1 MSYGGFMLS
10 KFEFHNK
17 FKQDLAL
24 FLLEDPQLHSLAQ
37 LKYQHS
43 ADWWSRLSLKTPG
56 IYILTGGRQVG
67 KSTSCKLLIADC
79 LKQKIFEPETVLY
92 LPCDE
97 VYDASELSG
106 FIAQFLDSIEHKSFL
121 LIIDEI
127 TFVKDWDR
135 VIKSFADQGRFSR
148 GICLLT
154 GSDTLILK
162 EAAMSFPGRRG
173 NSSQTDFH
181 ISPLTFF
188 EYVNLLEPDNRKND
202 NEKLAVL
209 FSQYLQC
216 GGYLRAINDLAEH
229 GHVLS
234 ATLQTYEQWIRG
246 DFLRKGKK
254 ERYLLDL
261 LHALLS
267 VGVSQISYSALTQKI
282 GSISKETCLDYCD
295 LLKRM
300 DVIFDLQAYDQ
311 NKKIGFPKKARKI
324 HFVDPFIRRAIQSW
338 LAREGYSVN
347 MTEESFVVESVVAS
361 HYHRHGRVFYF
372 KGQGEIDVIQVVNE
386 NVTAI
391 EVKWANQTRPID
403 AKTLKQFRN
412 AIVVTKTPQSGL
424 SDGVQFIPV
433 YLFLMEN
440 FSNVC
445 HSITIQSRN

>member
-1 MSYGGFMLS
+1 MLS

-17 FKQDLAL
+17 FKQDITLYL
-24 FLLEDPQLHSLAQ
+24 REDPQLSALAK

-43 ADWWSRLSLKTPG
+43 ADWWSQLSLDTPG

-67 KSTSCKLLIADC
+67 KSTSCKLLIAHC
-79 LKQKIFEPETVLY
+79 LKQKIFEPETILY

-97 VYDASELSG
+97 IYDASELSAW
-106 FIAQFLDSIEHKSFL
+106 ITQFLDSVEHKSFL

-127 TFVKDWDR
+127 TFIKNWDR
-135 VIKSFADQGRFSR
+135 VIKSFADQGRFTR

-181 ISPLTFF
+181 ISPLSFF
-188 EYVNLLEPDNRKND
+188 EYVNLLEPENNTE
-202 NEKLAVL
+202 NLEKL
-209 FSQYLQC
+209 FHQYLQC
-216 GGYLRAINDLAEH
+216 GGYLRAINDFAEY
-229 GHVLS
+229 GHVLP

-267 VGVSQISYSALTQKI
+267 VGVSQISYSSLTEKI

-311 NKKIGFPKKARKI
+311 NKKLGFPNKARKI
-324 HFVDPFIRRAIQSW
+324 HFVDPFIRRAIQAW
-338 LAREGYSVN
+338 LTREGYSIS
-347 MTEESFVVESVVAS
+347 MTDESLVVESVVAS
-361 HYHRHGRVFYF
+361 HCHRYGRAFYF
-372 KGQGEIDVIQVVNE
+372 KGQGEIDVIHIFNE

-391 EVKWANQTRPID
+391 EVKWTNQSRPVD
-403 AKTLKQFRN
+403 LKTLKQFYK
-412 AIVVTKTPQSGL
+412 ALVVTKTSHEGF
-424 SDGVQFIPV
+424 SDGIQFMPI
-433 YLFLMEN
+433 YQFLMEIN
-440 FSNVC
+440 QVAV
-445 HSITIQSRN
+445 IYKV